1 MALRQP
7 AVWIGGAA
15 AALVGAELALR
26 ALLRR
31 APYRVFAPHYRR
43 DLHLHRDTHPQLEPV
58 VRLRVNSEGER
69 GDECPRGAD
78 VHRILLVGGSTVES
92 PMVDQ
97 PTSWGGRLQAIVA
110 ERRRARGLGGAVHVG
125 NVGRAGFIVRDV
137 ALVLRRLLPGYRR
150 LADVGIMVGPGDM
163 LRWLESGAPSAP
175 PAPLTV
181 GGVFAEHPE
190 RPWGW
195 TPRGLALVELLRRA
209 RTRVLR
215 PTEVKA
221 DAAQWMGRAR
231 AQRAAAAR
239 LIDDVPPAK
248 AMIEAFEAGLEEAV
262 RAAQAAGAR
271 VVLIR
276 QPRWQKPRFTA
287 EEEALLWNGA
297 NANVFRGVE
306 PTAYYTTRVMYALLD
321 ELDACMRRVAER
333 RGARFVDPHPAI
345 PMTAESFYDHF
356 HLTPAGSE
364 ALARAVA
371 DAFID

>member
-1 MALRQP
+1 MALTQP
-7 AVWIGGAA
+7 AVWMGAVA
-15 AALVGAELALR
+15 AALVGSELALR
-26 ALLRR
+26 AILRR
-31 APYRVFAPHYRR
+31 SPYRVFAPFYRR
-43 DLHLHRDTHPQLEPV
+43 DLHLHRPTHPQLEAV
-58 VRLRVNSEGER
+58 VRLRVNADGER

-92 PMVDQ
+92 PMNDQ
-97 PTSWGGRLQAIVA
+97 PTSWGGRLQALVS
-110 ERRRARGLGGAVHVG
+110 ERRRARGQGGPVHVG

-137 ALVLRRLLPGYRR
+137 AHVLRRIVPGYRR
-150 LADVGIMVGPGDM
+150 LADVAIMVGPGDM
-163 LRWLESGAPSAP
+163 LRWLEAGAPAAAP
-175 PAPLTV
+175 GPLHV

-190 RPWGW
+190 RPWTW

-231 AQRAAAAR
+231 ALRAAAAR
-239 LIDDVPPAK
+239 VIDEVPPAA
-248 AMIEAFEAGLEEAV
+248 AMIEAFEAGLDEAV
-262 RAAQAAGAR
+262 RTAKATGAR

-276 QPRWQKPRFTA
+276 QPRWVKERFTPD
-287 EEEALLWNGA
+287 EEALLWNGA

-306 PTAYYTTRVMYALLD
+306 PTAYYSTRVMYALLD

-333 RGARFVDPHPAI
+333 HGARFVDPLPAI

-371 DAFID
+371 EAFVD